1 MFLNSMEDNLA
12 IVGYIDFGNGKL
24 CQMYVD
30 FHFTQAEKEQIEHI
44 KNTEEDSKYEED
56 DDISYLVDAQVGEK
70 KLWLKNKELW
80 QKIFDTVD
88 TQLTQKIKNHEMANN
103 LPEYIYTRSN
113 WHASE
118 SYAVGFI
125 LYNYR
130 PEIF

>member
-1 MFLNSMEDNLA
+1 MEDNLA

-30 FHFTQAEKEQIEHI
+30 FHFTQAEKEELEHI
-44 KNTEEDSKYEED
+44 KSMEEDSKYEED

-103 LPEYIYTRSN
+103 LPEYIYMSSN

-130 PEIF
+130 PDIF